1 MMLKMLTAFVLISSI
16 CAKHYLVQT
25 GGAKLFPGIIQPV
38 CISTHFKKKRGN
50 LHIVAPPPI
59 DVEISTLFIYQFFN
73 SSLWQEENGLQ
84 NTGIMISVTILVE
97 EVEDFYLLSL
107 LNLQNREK

>member
-25 GGAKLFPGIIQPV
+25 GGAKLFPGITQPV

-50 LHIVAPPPI
+50 LHIV